1 MTLEVKSPI
10 SRNKAE
16 YEGCATWSIHVAC
29 LLIMFCFGR
38 LAMPLERHV
47 NVRHATLLFRAL
59 GRWALVKR
67 GAEQERYMEG
77 HRPKTGRIELHNWRD
92 FTKVMKLLDAG
103 KWIYRGQ
110 EDASWSLES
119 GLDRYLKKFGR
130 AGLRKKDGGSRDA
143 DFVLAFPR
151 AEYFAISRFRAMSR
165 QYQAWAS
172 NVDALI
178 AMQHY
183 GAKTRLLDFTTSIMV
198 ALFFAYEN
206 RANGKERAI
215 YALNY
220 KALLDQDGMWSGYK
234 EFLQAEKKWVDRGD
248 EQARWEFESQIE
260 NQYFRDF
267 AFAEAER
274 SILQQEQKR
283 EISIL
288 PLYTVC
294 SNQRQM
300 AQTGVELMPRT
311 FDWFDKNLA
320 SALNVSVGEV
330 NNPTKLVSNDI
341 SHLVNASAY
350 LPAALVKLV
359 FDPQMEKDAWQLL
372 DQANINAA
380 TIYPD
385 LIGIAKSVRY
395 NNSIQLLDVALGH
408 PKESEPV
415 SNFWISRNM
424 MISCSLSDMISS
436 VIDKMTERKISHVP
450 VLGEAGTVIGVFSE
464 STMMGA
470 WKTKIAC
477 SDKATMDVLFDLLPI
492 DKHATDVFEF
502 VSKDATAAS
511 LKKKHQQ
518 SLENNKRIGL
528 FLVTDN
534 GCSDE
539 PLLGIATPWD
549 VAETL
554 DEKENIK
561 L

>member
-1 MTLEVKSPI
+1 
-10 SRNKAE
+10 
-16 YEGCATWSIHVAC
+16 
-29 LLIMFCFGR
+29 
-38 LAMPLERHV
+38 
-47 NVRHATLLFRAL
+47 
-59 GRWALVKR
+59 
-67 GAEQERYMEG
+67 MEG

-110 EDASWSLES
+110 EDSSWSLES
-119 GLDRYLKKFGR
+119 GLDRYLKKFGQ
-130 AGLRKKDGGSRDA
+130 AGLRKKDGGSRDP

-151 AEYFAISRFRAMSR
+151 AEYFAISRFQAMSR
-165 QYQAWAS
+165 QYQAWVS

-215 YALNY
+215 YAINY

-234 EFLQAEKKWVDRGD
+234 EFLKSEKKWVDRGD

-267 AFAEAER
+267 AFAAAEKN
-274 SILQQEQKR
+274 ILQQEQQC
-283 EISIL
+283 ESSVL

-320 SALNVSVGEV
+320 SALKVSVGEI

-341 SHLVNASAY
+341 SHLVNAPAR
-350 LPAALVKLV
+350 LPSALVKLV

-385 LIGIAKSVRY
+385 LVGIAKSVRY
-395 NNSIQLLDVALGH
+395 NNSIQLLDAALGQ

-415 SNFWISRNM
+415 SDFWIPRNK
-424 MISCSLSDMISS
+424 IIACKLSDTISS
-436 VIDKMTERKISHVP
+436 VIDKMLVDGISHVP
-450 VLGEAGTVIGVFSE
+450 VLDDKGKVVGVFSE
-464 STMMGA
+464 STMMEA
-470 WKTKIAC
+470 WKAKLNCSENATITVIA
-477 SDKATMDVLFDLLPI
+477 SLLPI
-492 DKHATDVFEF
+492 DKHKTDVFEF
-502 VSKDATAAS
+502 VSKDETAAS

-534 GCSDE
+534 GRLDE

-554 DEKENIK
+554 DEKENVK